1 MENMTME
8 KVANLCKQYGFV
20 YQGSD
25 IYGGLANTWD
35 YGQLGSRVINSIKD
49 AWRKRFVQERKNSYE
64 IDCGIL
70 MNPKVWEAS
79 GHAKNFNDPQLDC
92 KECKKRYRADKL
104 INDYT
109 SEVNPDLMSDE
120 EMEKYIKEN
129 ISCPNCGKKN
139 YTSIKKFDLMFKTY
153 RGTVDEEKMEIFL
166 RPETCQGEYIN
177 FQNVLRTSR
186 SKLPMTIGQIG
197 KSFRNEV
204 TPGNFLFRTIEFEQ
218 MELQTFCKPGDD
230 EEIYNFNKKES
241 MKFLTDLGIKEDN
254 LRFKDHDKLVFYAS
268 AATDIQYNFPTGWDE
283 LWGIHNRTNY
293 DLTQHKNY
301 SGVDLDYLDPETN
314 ERYTPY
320 ILETAMG
327 VGRLFL
333 TIMCDAYN
341 EETLEDVSGKSA
353 IGEKSEDKSAWKNNF
368 EVNPT
373 VTDYGERQAEIV
385 DFAIID
391 QYGAYSSIIEKGSV
405 YKVKAKIHFH
415 ETVKNPIFTITIKNK
430 QGTDITGTN
439 TMFERIETGTVNA
452 GEERIVTY
460 EQQMNLQ
467 GGDYLLSLG
476 CTGYVGD
483 NFVVYHRLYDLVS
496 FNVLSDK
503 NTVGFFDMNSNITV
517 ENV

>member
-129 ISCPNCGKKN
+129 IACPNCGRKN
-139 YTSIKKFDLMFKTY
+139 YTSIKKFDLIFKIY
-153 RGTVDEEKMEIFL
+153 RGTVDDEKMEIFL

-186 SKLPMTIGQIG
+186 AKLPMTIGQIG

-230 EEIYNFNKKES
+230 KEIYNFNKKES
-241 MKFLTDLGIKEDN
+241 MKFLTDLGIKEEN

-341 EETLEDVSGKSA
+341 EETLKDGTTREVLKLHPFLAPYKVAILPLIKKKHSEKANELFDKFNKLFMCSYDEAGNIGKRYRRQDV
-353 IGEKSEDKSAWKNNF
+353 IGTPFCITIDDNTLENN
-368 EVNPT
+368 T
-373 VTDYGERQAEIV
+373 VTIRDRDTMEQITLNIDEVEDYIL
-385 DFAIID
+385 
-391 QYGAYSSIIEKGSV
+391 K
-405 YKVKAKIHFH
+405 KIRF
-415 ETVKNPIFTITIKNK
+415 
-430 QGTDITGTN
+430 
-439 TMFERIETGTVNA
+439 
-452 GEERIVTY
+452 
-460 EQQMNLQ
+460 
-467 GGDYLLSLG
+467 
-476 CTGYVGD
+476 
-483 NFVVYHRLYDLVS
+483 
-496 FNVLSDK
+496 
-503 NTVGFFDMNSNITV
+503 
-517 ENV
+517 